1 MRPGDMKR
9 EKVLEAILAITAGL
23 VVLAAILHARPLA
36 GAAVVVAAVGLFV
49 RPLASV
55 VAWAWMKL
63 AEGIGFVTSRIL
75 LAAVFFLVL
84 VPVALLRRLATG
96 RHLQLKRSPGATYY
110 VERNHRC
117 VSKDLENIW

>member
-1 MRPGDMKR
+1 MKR

-23 VVLAAILHARPLA
+23 VVLAAVLHARALA

-55 VAWAWMKL
+55 IARVWMKL

-75 LAAVFFLVL
+75 LAAVFFIVL

-96 RHLQLKRSPGATYY
+96 RHLQLKRPPGATCYI
-110 VERNHRC
+110 ERNHRC
-117 VSKDLENIW
+117 VPKDLENIW